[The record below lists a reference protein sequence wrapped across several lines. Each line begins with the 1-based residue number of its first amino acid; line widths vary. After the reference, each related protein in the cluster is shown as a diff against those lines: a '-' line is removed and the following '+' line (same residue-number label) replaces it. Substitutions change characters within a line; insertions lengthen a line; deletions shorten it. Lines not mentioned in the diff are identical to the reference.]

1 MLSYEVV
8 VDERVLAA
16 FEEHSHAET
25 WGSRY
30 VVRDEVRSVAEPD
43 WRKLVYLVFDGH
55 KLVAAFAL
63 RDDAQHW
70 IEECGNHAMEL
81 RQISAPIG
89 LRRPRR
95 ERAADKNSDKRGGL
109 GSRKR

>member
-16 FEEHSHAET
+16 FEERSQAET

-30 VVRDEVRSVAEPD
+30 VVPDEVRSIVEPD
-43 WRKLVYLVFDGH
+43 WQKLVYLVFDGH

-81 RQISAPIG
+81 RQISAPAEV
-89 LRRPRR
+89 RRPRR
-95 ERAADKNSDKRGGL
+95 ARLDKSSDKRRGP
-109 GSRKR
+109 GSRRR